1 MKTLPNWANT
11 YLHRLGLKQEAASLS
26 YLSALCRA
34 HLQTFPYENVSKLLS
49 YYSYKTNSV
58 PTPSA
63 YIENA
68 ILHDFGGTC
77 YASNASFL
85 ALLRELGFSGY
96 LISLADEH
104 AAIIITELLDSADLL
119 YVDTAAAAPFF
130 QPVPFT
136 SDPLYLSSFGYESAQ
151 IAPDPAHPR
160 RYRFRRMRH
169 QELVNDSWYFDP
181 IQKRELADLAPAIAR
196 SFQPDA
202 TFLTC
207 LRLHLYQLSQNRCL
221 SLKNNSLFILYE
233 NGEDQNLHLR
243 SIDELESIVAS
254 EFGLPRLPV
263 REAVSALAAAG
274 IDVFA
279 DKS

>member
-1 MKTLPNWANT
+1 MKIIPYWAKT
-11 YLHRLGLKQEAASLS
+11 YLHRLGLKQEEASLS

-49 YYSYKTNSV
+49 YYFHKNSCV

-63 YIENA
+63 FIENA
-68 ILHDFGGTC
+68 VRHNFGGTC
-77 YASNASFL
+77 YANNASFL
-85 ALLRELGFSGY
+85 ALLHLLGFNGY
-96 LISLADEH
+96 LVSLADEH
-104 AAIIITELLDSADLL
+104 AAIIITDLLESSYPL
-119 YVDTAAAAPFF
+119 YVDIAAAAPLF
-130 QPVPFT
+130 QPVPFK
-136 SDPLYLSSFGYESAQ
+136 SDPLYQSSFGYESVL
-151 IAPDPAHPR
+151 IASDPADPH

-169 QELVNDSWYFDP
+169 QLLVNDSWHFDP
-181 IQKRELADLAPAIAR
+181 TQKRELSDLAPAIAR

-207 LRLHLYQLSQNRCL
+207 LRVHMYQLSQKRCL

-233 NGEDQNLHLR
+233 NGEDQKLRLR
-243 SIDELESIVAS
+243 SIDELEFIVTH

-263 REAVSALAAAG
+263 REAVTILADAG